1 MKKTGNKLKENLNQK
16 DFIAKGQCV
25 MRLLMTKLEMINVEL
40 SVKLKRDV
48 IQTKTGRLKTYL
60 STCKKLSKKGLEKN
74 FSTALENIHDLIG
87 VRAVCSYVDDIYLVQ
102 RMLEEQMDMNILKI
116 KDYIKN
122 PKDSGYQ
129 SLHMI
134 LEIPLVFQGETQW
147 VKAELQLRTAAMDYW
162 ANLDHQL
169 RYKKEDSR
177 TYAAAIDQE
186 LKKCAEIVEY
196 LDRTMLGIRRQIE
209 NI

>member
-48 IQTKTGRLKTYL
+48 IQTKTGRLKTYR

-177 TYAAAIDQE
+177 TYAGQPH
-186 LKKCAEIVEY
+186 KK
-196 LDRTMLGIRRQIE
+196 
-209 NI
+209 

>member
-1 MKKTGNKLKENLNQK
+1 
-16 DFIAKGQCV
+16 
-25 MRLLMTKLEMINVEL
+25 MRLLMTKLEMFNVEL

-48 IQTKTGRLKTYL
+48 IQTKTGRLKTYR

>member
-1 MKKTGNKLKENLNQK
+1 
-16 DFIAKGQCV
+16 
-25 MRLLMTKLEMINVEL
+25 
-40 SVKLKRDV
+40 
-48 IQTKTGRLKTYL
+48 
-60 STCKKLSKKGLEKN
+60 
-74 FSTALENIHDLIG
+74 
-87 VRAVCSYVDDIYLVQ
+87 
-102 RMLEEQMDMNILKI
+102 MDMNILKI

>member
-1 MKKTGNKLKENLNQK
+1 
-16 DFIAKGQCV
+16 
-25 MRLLMTKLEMINVEL
+25 
-40 SVKLKRDV
+40 
-48 IQTKTGRLKTYL
+48 
-60 STCKKLSKKGLEKN
+60 
-74 FSTALENIHDLIG
+74 
-87 VRAVCSYVDDIYLVQ
+87 
-102 RMLEEQMDMNILKI
+102 
-116 KDYIKN
+116 
-122 PKDSGYQ
+122 
-129 SLHMI
+129 MI

-196 LDRTMLGIRRQIE
+196 LGLDYAGNQKTNRKYLAE

>member
-1 MKKTGNKLKENLNQK
+1 M
-16 DFIAKGQCV
+16 
-25 MRLLMTKLEMINVEL
+25 
-40 SVKLKRDV
+40 
-48 IQTKTGRLKTYL
+48 
-60 STCKKLSKKGLEKN
+60 
-74 FSTALENIHDLIG
+74 ENIHDLIG

-169 RYKKEDSR
+169 RYKKR
-177 TYAAAIDQE
+177 GQQNLCGCY
-186 LKKCAEIVEY
+186 
-196 LDRTMLGIRRQIE
+196 
-209 NI
+209 